1 MKVDQAFSEGFI
13 LLAYKTKMEREDCLV
28 FHVIYREDQ
37 LGVVLD
43 HIVRNNHHNHSKVNK

>member
-43 HIVRNNHHNHSKVNK
+43 QIVRNYHHNHSQVNK